1 MSVGRRRFHAGVVTA
16 AVAVSAGVLAV
27 SPAHASS
34 PGYDR
39 AALQADL
46 DAIRDAGTL
55 SVQAR
60 VRSPRADL
68 AASSGTAVLGR
79 QAPVPSGGHFRMG
92 SNTKTFVAAV
102 ILQLEAEGRLSVNDS
117 VERWLPGL
125 VRGNGND
132 GRAITV
138 KHLLQHTSG
147 LHDSVGDIEK
157 KMHTERG
164 YRTYR
169 FLRMSPRRLVAL
181 SVGHRPLFAPGS
193 RWSYSNINYTLAG
206 MIIEKAARNSWREEV
221 TRRIIKP
228 LKLRNTTLPGDS
240 PLLPRP
246 HVQSY
251 TEDAETGR
259 PFRSTLLSLGWAGAA
274 GEAVTTTEDLARFWR
289 ALLGGQV
296 LSQQQ
301 LKRMMTTVP
310 VGVPGREFGLGMA
323 KQRLSCGVTAWTHPG
338 GTPGFITDNAVTQDG
353 RTSVIVSRT
362 TYPGTREQGQA
373 TARLIDNALC
383 ADSVRRSTS

>member
-1 MSVGRRRFHAGVVTA
+1 MRMKSVGRRRFHAVVASA
-16 AVAVSAGVLAV
+16 AVAASVGALAV
-27 SPAHASS
+27 GPAHASS
-34 PGYDR
+34 SGYDR

-55 SVQAR
+55 GVQAR
-60 VRSPRADL
+60 VVSPGGDL
-68 AASSGTAVLGR
+68 AAASGTAVRGR
-79 QAPVPSGGHFRMG
+79 DVPIPLDGHFRMG

-102 ILQLEAEGRLSVNDS
+102 ILQLEAEGRLSLDDS

-132 GRAITV
+132 GRAITIR
-138 KHLLQHTSG
+138 HLLQHISG
-147 LHDSVGDIEK
+147 LYDSVGDIEK
-157 KMHTERG
+157 KMRTERG

-169 FLRMSPRRLVAL
+169 FLRMNPRRLVAL

-193 RWSYSNINYTLAG
+193 RWSYSNINYLLAG
-206 MIIEKAARNSWREEV
+206 LVIERATGNSWRKEV
-221 TRRIIKP
+221 KRRIITP
-228 LKLRNTTLPGDS
+228 LRLRNTTLPGDS
-240 PLLPRP
+240 PLLPKP

-251 TEDAETGR
+251 TQDAKTSQ
-259 PFRSTLLSLGWAGAA
+259 PFRATLLSLGWAGAA
-274 GEAVTTTEDLARFWR
+274 GEAVTTTGDLSRFWR
-289 ALLGGQV
+289 ALLGGK
-296 LSQQQ
+296 LLPPQQ
-301 LKRMMTTVP
+301 LKKMTTTVP
-310 VGVPGREFGLGMA
+310 IGAPGREFGLGMA
-323 KQRLSCGVTAWTHPG
+323 KQQLSCGVTAWSHPG

-383 ADSVRRSTS
+383 GTSPTD